1 MTKGKA
7 VQLVLNEEE
16 RGHGTII
23 EELIVEA
30 EHMICMVAFAKKSAY
45 TLIKD
50 VLNRALKKG
59 LNAKMAI
66 GLDFHITEPAVLT
79 QLLAL
84 TKKHAFKLY
93 VSNSSSAFHPKIYAF
108 QRGEKYSVVVGS
120 ANLTRGGFYGN
131 YEASTLID
139 DLGGEMTKSIAKH
152 FDLLVKTEE
161 LIPATK
167 RLIDVYAAEFVIHE
181 GYRRVAQKR
190 AKNAIRT
197 EAEDLALLRN
207 ILELMRSDH
216 TEWGFEA
223 QKVEREQN
231 RKDARRMLKDPSQ
244 FRGLRSEA
252 FLARYE
258 ALIGLFHSGG
268 LHRHKTRLTS
278 SAEFFAAAIDD
289 ITSQP
294 DLSPEEAFEVLH
306 RHFSS
311 ITGAGINLI
320 TEILH
325 ALEHKRFPVMNQ
337 NAVYGLAMAGIR
349 EYPPQPFKTNV
360 DGPTY
365 TRYCEHA
372 DQVRKALGLSDFTEL
387 DALFNY
393 VYWSDLPGTE
403 PNRPF

>member
-1 MTKGKA
+1 MAKGKV
-7 VQLVLNEEE
+7 VQLVLNEESQ
-16 RGHGTII
+16 GHGTII
-23 EELIVEA
+23 EKLIFEA
-30 EHMICMVAFAKKSAY
+30 EHMICMVAFAKQSAY

-50 VLNRALKKG
+50 VLHSALKKG
-59 LNAKMAI
+59 LKAKMAV

-84 TKKHAFKLY
+84 TRKHAFELY
-93 VSNSSSAFHPKIYAF
+93 ISNSNCAFHPKIYAF
-108 QRGEKYSVVVGS
+108 QRSSEYSIVVGS
-120 ANLTRGGFYGN
+120 ANLTHGGLYGN

-139 DLGGEMTKSIAKH
+139 DQGGEMMKSIAAH
-152 FDLLVKTEE
+152 FDLLVETDE

-167 RLIDVYAAEFVIHE
+167 RLIDIYAAEFVIHE

-190 AKNAIRT
+190 AKNLTAT

-207 ILELMRSDH
+207 ILDLMRSDN
-216 TEWGFEA
+216 TEWGFAA
-223 QKVEREQN
+223 QAVERNQN
-231 RKDARRMLKDPSQ
+231 RLVARRMLQNPSQ
-244 FRGLRSEA
+244 FRGLRNEA

-258 ALIGLFHSGG
+258 ALIALFHSGG

-278 SAEFFAAAIDD
+278 SAASFVVAIDE

-294 DLSPEEAFEVLH
+294 DLPTEEAFEVLH

-311 ITGAGINLI
+311 ITGAGINLM

-325 ALEHKRFPVMNQ
+325 ALNHERFPVMNQ
-337 NAVYGLAMAGIR
+337 NAIYGLTMAGIR

-365 TRYCEHA
+365 ARYCEHA
-372 DQVRKALGLSDFTEL
+372 FQIRQALGLSDFTEL

-393 VYWSDLPGTE
+393 LYWGNVPGPGGE
-403 PNRPF
+403 